1 MDDINQ
7 SESVRLRQKAEE
19 ILKKNN
25 TGKSSGSAD
34 AELLKIVHE
43 LEVYQIEL
51 ELQNEELKLA
61 REQSEITAQKYT
73 SLYDFAPIGYFTLS
87 KAGKILDLNLSG
99 AKMLGNVRANL
110 KHLPFKRFIPE
121 SLQATFGFFLEKAFK
136 NKTQETIELELMS
149 GKDDLRVVQLTAIT
163 EDQHEDH
170 CLLTILDITDR
181 KKAEFELEEAAKR
194 LKILNS
200 QKDMFFSIIAHDLK
214 NPFSLIIGYSELLV
228 MEVKN
233 KEYQNAEEI
242 SGIIL
247 DSSKKIIDLLGN
259 LMEWAKSQTGRMIYH
274 PASFQ
279 LAEVVSEVTDIFELI
294 ARQKNIAVRKEVSE
308 QITINADRN
317 MIATV
322 IRNLVSNAIKF
333 ARSGSEIIISARE
346 TTDSVTFSVKDFGVG
361 IAPYDLEKLFRIDA
375 SLSRLGT
382 NNEKGTGLGLI
393 LCKEFVERH
402 GGKIWV
408 ETEKDQ
414 GSTFFVSLPR

>member
-1 MDDINQ
+1 MDDSNQ
-7 SESVRLRQKAEE
+7 SESGRLRQKAEE

-136 NKTQETIELELMS
+136 NKTQATIELELMS

-233 KEYQNAEEI
+233 NEYQNAEEI

-247 DSSKKIIDLLGN
+247 DSSKKIMDLLGN

-279 LAEVVSEVTDIFELI
+279 LAEVVSEVTDFFELI

>member
-1 MDDINQ
+1 MEHKNQ
-7 SESVRLRQKAEE
+7 SESVRLREKAEE
-19 ILKKNN
+19 VLKNKKS
-25 TGKSSGSAD
+25 GKSYESSGE
-34 AELLKIVHE
+34 ELLRIVHE

-51 ELQNEELKLA
+51 ELQNEALKLA

-87 KAGKILDLNLSG
+87 DEGKILDLNLSG

-110 KHLPFKRFIPE
+110 KNIPFKRFIPE
-121 SLQATFGFFLEKAFK
+121 SLQATFGFFLEKTFK
-136 NKTQETIELELMS
+136 NKTKETIELELIG
-149 GKDDLRVVQLTAIT
+149 GKDDLRVVQMIAIT

-181 KKAEFELEEAAKR
+181 KKAELELEEAAKR
-194 LKILNS
+194 LKTINS

-214 NPFSLIIGYSELLV
+214 NPFSVIIGYCQLLI
-228 MEVKN
+228 MEVNN
-233 KEYQNAEEI
+233 KDYQMVEEI
-242 SGIIL
+242 SGIIM
-247 DSSKKIIDLLGN
+247 DSSRKILDLLGN
-259 LMEWAKSQTGRMIYH
+259 LMDWAKSQTGRMIFN
-274 PASFQ
+274 PISFQ
-279 LAEVVSEVTDIFELI
+279 LAEVIQEVTDIFDLI
-294 ARQKNIAVRKEVSE
+294 AKQKNIAIRKEVSD
-308 QITINADRN
+308 QITINADRD

-333 ARSGSEIIISARE
+333 ARSGTEIIISARE
-346 TTDSVTFSVKDFGVG
+346 STDSVTFSVKDFGVG
-361 IAPYDLEKLFRIDA
+361 IPPYDLAKLFRIDA
-375 SLSRLGT
+375 SLSRTGT

-414 GSTFFVSLPR
+414 GSTFFVSIPR

>member
-1 MDDINQ
+1 MDDSNQ
-7 SESVRLRQKAEE
+7 SESVRLRRKAEE

-25 TGKSSGSAD
+25 TGKSSDSAD

-87 KAGKILDLNLSG
+87 KVGKILDLNLSG

-121 SLQATFGFFLEKAFK
+121 SWQSTFGFFLEKAFK
-136 NKTQETIELELMS
+136 NKTQETIELELLS

-247 DSSKKIIDLLGN
+247 DSSKKIMDLLGN

-279 LAEVVSEVTDIFELI
+279 LAEVVNEVADIFELI

>member
-1 MDDINQ
+1 MDQKNQ
-7 SESVRLRQKAEE
+7 SELVRLREKAEE
-19 ILKKNN
+19 VLKNKKS
-25 TGKSSGSAD
+25 GKSYGSSGE
-34 AELLKIVHE
+34 ELLRIVHE

-51 ELQNEELKLA
+51 ELQNEALKLA

-87 KAGKILDLNLSG
+87 DEGKILDLNLSG
-99 AKMLGNVRANL
+99 AKMLGNVRATL
-110 KHLPFKRFIPE
+110 KNIPFKRFIPE
-121 SLQATFGFFLEKAFK
+121 SLQATFGFFLEKTFK
-136 NKTQETIELELMS
+136 NKTKETIELELIC
-149 GKDDLRVVQLTAIT
+149 GKDDLRVVQMIAIT

-181 KKAEFELEEAAKR
+181 KKAELELEEAAKR
-194 LKILNS
+194 LNTINS

-214 NPFSLIIGYSELLV
+214 NPFSVIIGYCELLI
-228 MEVKN
+228 MEVQN
-233 KEYQNAEEI
+233 KDYQIVEEI
-242 SGIIL
+242 SGIIM
-247 DSSKKIIDLLGN
+247 DSSKKILDLLGN
-259 LMEWAKSQTGRMIYH
+259 LMDWAKSQTGRMIFN

-279 LAEVVSEVTDIFELI
+279 LAEVIQEVTDIFDLI
-294 ARQKNIAVRKEVSE
+294 AKQKNIAIRKEVSD
-308 QITINADRN
+308 QITVNADRD

-333 ARSGSEIIISARE
+333 SRSGTEIIISAWE
-346 TTDSVTFSVKDFGVG
+346 ASDSVTFSVKDFGVG
-361 IAPYDLEKLFRIDA
+361 IPPYDLVKLFRIDA
-375 SLSRLGT
+375 SLSRSGT
-382 NNEKGTGLGLI
+382 NNERGTGLGLI